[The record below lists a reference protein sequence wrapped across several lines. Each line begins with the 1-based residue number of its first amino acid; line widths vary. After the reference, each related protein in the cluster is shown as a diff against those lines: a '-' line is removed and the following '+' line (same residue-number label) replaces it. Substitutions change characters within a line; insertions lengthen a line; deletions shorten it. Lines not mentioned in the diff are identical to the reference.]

1 MAKAKTAA
9 EIAQII
15 DRFLNGRSLYPQEW
29 NDFIDCKH
37 PDRKQDSF
45 RKRCDELDP
54 LVNGPEPQDANALA
68 ELRNIADVLRKLS
81 VSG

>member
-15 DRFLNGRSLYPQEW
+15 DRFLHGKSLYPQES
-29 NDFIDCKH
+29 NDLVDCRH
-37 PDRKQDSF
+37 PDRKLDSF

-54 LVNGPEPQDANALA
+54 LVNCPDPKDANALA
-68 ELRNIADVLRKLS
+68 ELKNMVDALRKLS
-81 VSG
+81 VAS